1 MAKKEKA
8 EEKEKGTGDG
18 ERDEEMEDVRDSS
31 AGGGGFAIRDRWML
45 CHDITPL
52 AMDVLTSK
60 GVSVRFLQH
69 PTLRTDTLTKICTLD
84 KNLL

>member
-8 EEKEKGTGDG
+8 EEKEKEGGDGGGG

-31 AGGGGFAIRDRWML
+31 AGGGGGFAIRDKWML

-52 AMDVLTSK
+52 AMDILTSK
-60 GVSVRFLQH
+60 GVSVCFLQH
-69 PTLRTDTLTKICTLD
+69 QSLKIDTPATCYVT
-84 KNLL
+84 